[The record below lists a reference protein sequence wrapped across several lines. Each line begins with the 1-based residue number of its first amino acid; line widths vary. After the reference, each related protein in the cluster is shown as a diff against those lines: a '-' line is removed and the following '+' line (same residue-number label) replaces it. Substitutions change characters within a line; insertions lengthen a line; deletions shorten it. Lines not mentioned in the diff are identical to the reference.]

1 MKTFFQPFD
10 PRQEMRRPDFE
21 IFHNKDMHLDSV
33 GLHHHD
39 FYEVYFFL
47 GGKAEYRVEGRLYRL
62 RPGDVLLL
70 SPMELHQVTVQAG
83 RVPYERI
90 VLWISRP
97 YLAFL
102 GNGEAPLSRCFD
114 NALSEHTNLLKRSDG
129 VQIQPLFEHL
139 LEERRQTLYA
149 GEACARGY
157 LLQLLVQ
164 LNRLAMNSRQPAGEN
179 SPLVSRAVAY
189 INHHYAEEITLDDL
203 ASQLHVSKY
212 YLCHEFSRVA
222 GTSVYR
228 FLTLKR
234 LQIARELLLQGT
246 APGEAAA
253 QCGFKDYPNFYRAF
267 KTRYRLSPRDCVLR
281 SGEF

>member
-1 MKTFFQPFD
+1 MKAVFQPFD

-90 VLWISRP
+90 VLWISRS
-97 YLAFL
+97 YLASL
-102 GNGEAPLSRCFD
+102 GGGEDSLSRCFD

-129 VQIQPLFEHL
+129 VQMQPLFEQL
-139 LEERRQTLYA
+139 LEERTPRFHRAVRKFYDTY
-149 GEACARGY
+149 GY
-157 LLQLLVQ
+157 
-164 LNRLAMNSRQPAGEN
+164 P
-179 SPLVSRAVAY
+179 VSRHIRTPLAADAV
-189 INHHYAEEITLDDL
+189 
-203 ASQLHVSKY
+203 
-212 YLCHEFSRVA
+212 YLIMKPLEWLFVA
-222 GTSVYR
+222 VLYLFDAKPEDR
-228 FLTLKR
+228 
-234 LQIARELLLQGT
+234 IARQYL
-246 APGEAAA
+246 P
-253 QCGFKDYPNFYRAF
+253 KI
-267 KTRYRLSPRDCVLR
+267 
-281 SGEF
+281 

>member
-1 MKTFFQPFD
+1 MKPVFHSFD
-10 PRQEMRRPDFE
+10 PRQEMRRTDFE

-90 VLWISRP
+90 VLWISRSF
-97 YLAFL
+97 LASL
-102 GNGEAPLSRCFD
+102 GSGEDSLSRCFD
-114 NALSEHTNLLKRSDG
+114 NALSGHTNLLKRSDG
-129 VQIQPLFEHL
+129 VQLQPLFEQL
-139 LEERRQTLYA
+139 LEERSQSLYA

-164 LNRLAMNSRQPAGEN
+164 LNRLALNSRQQAGEN
-179 SPLVSRAVAY
+179 SPLVSRAVAH
-189 INHHYAEEITLDDL
+189 INSHYAEEITLDEL
-203 ASQLHVSKY
+203 AAQLHVSKY

-228 FLTLKR
+228 FITLKR
-234 LQIARELLLQGT
+234 LQIARELLLQGA

-267 KTRYRLSPRDCVLR
+267 KARYRLSPSDCVLR
-281 SGEF
+281 GGEF

>member
-1 MKTFFQPFD
+1 MKTVFQPLD

-83 RVPYERI
+83 RLPYERI
-90 VLWISRP
+90 VLWISRS
-97 YLAFL
+97 YLASL
-102 GNGEAPLSRCFD
+102 GSGEDSLYRCFD

-129 VQIQPLFEHL
+129 VQVQPLFEQL
-139 LEERRQTLYA
+139 LEERSQNLYA

-164 LNRLAMNSRQPAGEN
+164 LNRLALNSRQQAGEN
-179 SPLVSRAVAY
+179 SPLVSRAVAH
-189 INHHYAEEITLDDL
+189 INSHYAEEITLDDL
-203 ASQLHVSKY
+203 AAQLHVSKY

-228 FLTLKR
+228 FITLKR
-234 LQIARELLLQGT
+234 LQIARELLLQGA
-246 APGEAAA
+246 APSEAAA

-267 KTRYRLSPRDCVLR
+267 KTRYRLSPSDCVLR
-281 SGEF
+281 GGEF

>member
-1 MKTFFQPFD
+1 MKTVFQPFD

-47 GGKAEYRVEGRLYRL
+47 GGKVEYRVEGRLYRL

-70 SPMELHQVTVQAG
+70 SPMELHQVAVQAG

-90 VLWISRP
+90 VLWVSRS
-97 YLAFL
+97 YLAAL
-102 GNGEAPLSRCFD
+102 SNGGDSLSCCFD
-114 NALSEHTNLLKRSDG
+114 NALSKHTNLLKCSDG
-129 VQIQPLFEHL
+129 AQLQPLFEHL
-139 LEERRQTLYA
+139 LEERSQNLYA
-149 GEACARGY
+149 GEACSRGY
-157 LLQLLVQ
+157 LLQLLVR
-164 LNRLAMNSRQPAGEN
+164 LNRLALSSHEQAGEN

-189 INHHYAEEITLDDL
+189 INSHYAEEITLDGL
-203 ASQLHVSKY
+203 AAQLHVSKY

-228 FLTLKR
+228 FITLKR
-234 LQIARELLLQGT
+234 LQIARELLLQGI
-246 APGEAAA
+246 APGEVAAR
-253 QCGFKDYPNFYRAF
+253 CGFKDYPNFYRAF
-267 KTRYRLSPRDCVLR
+267 KTRYLLNPSDC
-281 SGEF
+281 SAHSN